1 MAKNNH
7 KCLQYE
13 KGVSDFFFFI
23 YLSYFEYRQILPNK
37 IMDLSPFEHH
47 RKILK
52 KEKKQKQKLDPR
64 PSLGIQ
70 CGERDLGSR
79 GTLAPSSTFS

>member
-1 MAKNNH
+1 M
-7 KCLQYE
+7 
-13 KGVSDFFFFI
+13 
-23 YLSYFEYRQILPNK
+23 
-37 IMDLSPFEHH
+37 MDLLPFEHH
-47 RKILK
+47 GKIEKTEK
-52 KEKKQKQKLDPR
+52 KEKEKLDSR